1 MAAHESTIFVKFTC
15 GAYVTSTV
23 HGRRASS
30 TTSALQ
36 AAQPLA
42 AKLYGAGLESVSEVE
57 EGCQY
62 VRRFCARGSALVQL
76 GGRR

>member
-1 MAAHESTIFVKFTC
+1 MHESTIYVKFTC
-15 GAYVTSTV
+15 GAYVTNTV

-36 AAQPLA
+36 AAQALA

-57 EGCQY
+57 EGCQF
-62 VRRFCARGSALVQL
+62 VRLFLARGSALVQL